1 MPIILRLVALFPAF
15 SDIEASM
22 QATLWHFAGVSTP
35 TAQAVFS
42 GTRIEGAMQFINR
55 IAELE
60 RKQVCVPKTQT
71 RTYW

>member
-42 GTRIEGAMQFINR
+42 GTRIVLGYRSR
-55 IAELE
+55 IFSLDDYSANSSSA
-60 RKQVCVPKTQT
+60 
-71 RTYW
+71 